1 MFPHVQFYKRQNKNE
16 TQMTVLKLR
25 EQEGLRQEQRQ
36 DSGPGL
42 PALSA
47 QGPDR
52 EIRVASLAVLGCH
65 PFVPGGG
72 GGDGESSRPD
82 WPLPHQACQSR
93 PSQLG

>member
-65 PFVPGGG
+65 PFVPGSWGG
-72 GGDGESSRPD
+72 GGRRE
-82 WPLPHQACQSR
+82 LQT
-93 PSQLG
+93 